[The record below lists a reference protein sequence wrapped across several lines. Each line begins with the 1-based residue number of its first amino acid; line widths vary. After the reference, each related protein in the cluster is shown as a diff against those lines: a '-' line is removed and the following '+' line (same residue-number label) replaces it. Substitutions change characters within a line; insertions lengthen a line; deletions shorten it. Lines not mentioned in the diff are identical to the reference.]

1 MKDSLSPA
9 RGGGALRR
17 PALRG
22 LARRLRFRVT
32 EDRDALWQRIV
43 ADPAVRTSADA
54 SPEPGP
60 PQGPPLLAWRLGPDA
75 IVVRHWSGPADAIS
89 PMVSLSL
96 HREGDVTTV
105 EAALQQPRTRG
116 LDGRAGGARPW
127 QVAVPVLALLAVLGL
142 AYVVAGSALLWAL
155 PLLLLLFAIPSALV
169 MLPALAVWNAESRR
183 GQREALL
190 DWLGRTFVPI
200 ALPPADDD
208 EADPFR

>member
-1 MKDSLSPA
+1 MTTA
-9 RGGGALRR
+9 VRR
-17 PALRG
+17 QAPRG
-22 LARRLRFRVT
+22 LARRLRFRVA
-32 EDRDALWQRIV
+32 EDREALWQRIV
-43 ADPAVRTSADA
+43 ADPQVRASADA

-60 PQGPPLLAWRLGPDA
+60 PHGPPLLAWRTGPDA

-89 PMVSLSL
+89 PIVALSL
-96 HREGDVTTV
+96 HREGEVTTV

-116 LDGRAGGARPW
+116 LAAAPTGARLW
-127 QVAVPVLALLAVLGL
+127 QVAVPVVALGGVLAL

-190 DWLGRTFVPI
+190 DWIGRTFVPI